1 MLCSSCSTK
10 HLTPLKGI
18 KMSCAEG
25 GGVEGPG
32 LKLSGLM
39 AIIVHRPCTASR
51 CGTCS
56 LCWWLWASI
65 RIPEGFPL
73 LVLGAGVVCH
83 GGLGHWKSVF
93 CNLCFHHRWI
103 LWVRGHCTEKNR
115 KEIKWIPGL
124 QKSIASYQS
133 ALWCVIHA
141 YKCSVFLSLFKY
153 GRDTTTFNLTNACQK
168 FYVQC
173 VCVCSANDHSC
184 CVSSL

>member
-1 MLCSSCSTK
+1 MCWRWRS
-10 HLTPLKGI
+10 
-18 KMSCAEG
+18 G
-25 GGVEGPG
+25 GSWSQAFWIDGYN
-32 LKLSGLM
+32 
-39 AIIVHRPCTASR
+39 CTQY
-51 CGTCS
+51 C
-56 LCWWLWASI
+56 
-65 RIPEGFPL
+65 PVQPP
-73 LVLGAGVVCH
+73 GVVPAAYAGDYELASGFLRGFHCSCWEL
-83 GGLGHWKSVF
+83 GLCAMEAWGTGSQCSVT
-93 CNLCFHHRWI
+93 CASTTYWI

-153 GRDTTTFNLTNACQK
+153 GRETTTCNLTNACQK

-173 VCVCSANDHSC
+173 VCVCSANGHSC